1 MSSASEDPE
10 GSSDET
16 AGGRLDE
23 SQWPITGLHHVRIP
37 VSDSW
42 ASRDWYSTVLGFVPV
57 LDFEEELGPTG
68 VVLRHPIGLVVGLH
82 QDPARAVSLRGF
94 AVLSLAVADR
104 QQLEQWADH
113 LDTRTIPHGSVRE
126 GHLGPYIEVP
136 DPDGIIVRF
145 HSGPAPYSEEA

>member
-1 MSSASEDPE
+1 MSSTSE
-10 GSSDET
+10 GSSHET
-16 AGGRLDE
+16 ADELLDE
-23 SQWPITGLHHVRIP
+23 SRWPVIGLHHVRIP

-42 ASRDWYSTVLGFVPV
+42 TSRDWYSAVLGFVPV

-82 QDPARAVSLRGF
+82 QDPVRANVLRGF

-104 QQLEQWADH
+104 QQLEQWATH
-113 LDTRTIPHGSVRE
+113 LATRRIPHGEIRE
-126 GHLGPYIEVP
+126 GHLGPYLEVP

-145 HSGPAPYSEEA
+145 HSGPAPSSEEA